1 VRRAARFEGSRR
13 ARVGANG
20 CFQQAADRR
29 ERIGLV
35 GTARREGLT
44 MTRLSKPTLLRAYT
58 DFALVVAG
66 TLQLF
71 DDAPSGE
78 RKLASSFPSA
88 LRAVCRYIA
97 AVEGPDRAEFVKRLL
112 GMLEWVGPDSRKPR
126 FQQLRDGN
134 VHGIALLRRV
144 HLDVTA
150 DEASAGI
157 TLLDKFGVL
166 SWFTGGEDF
175 SLVQDGSDEF
185 QDRLGA
191 LQRLSGRWTY
201 ALVTR
206 LLRELMFTGTP
217 RELVDARKRP
227 KAPADCNQFDR
238 ELNGAAHDI
247 VPNVPTDKR
256 PRTAE

>member
-1 VRRAARFEGSRR
+1 
-13 ARVGANG
+13 
-20 CFQQAADRR
+20 
-29 ERIGLV
+29 
-35 GTARREGLT
+35 
-44 MTRLSKPTLLRAYT
+44 MTRLSKPTLLRAYM
-58 DFALVVAG
+58 DFAIVVAG
-66 TLQLF
+66 SLQLF

-97 AVEGPDRAEFVKRLL
+97 AVEGPDRAEFVKQLIGL
-112 GMLEWVGPDSRKPR
+112 LEWVNPDSRKPR

-134 VHGIALLRRV
+134 LLSGSSLRRV

-150 DEASAGI
+150 DEASVGI

-166 SWFTGGEDF
+166 TWFTGADNFALLE
-175 SLVQDGSDEF
+175 DGSDF

-191 LQRLSGRWTY
+191 LQRLNGRWTY
-201 ALVTR
+201 ELVTR
-206 LLRELMFTGTP
+206 LLRELIFTGTP
-217 RELVDARKRP
+217 RELVDPRKRRKTP
-227 KAPADCNQFDR
+227 PECSELDR

>member
-1 VRRAARFEGSRR
+1 MRAAPLARCTAR
-13 ARVGANG
+13 ARNYRHALRHGLRQSQRGGLLRHGVS
-20 CFQQAADRR
+20 AAS
-29 ERIGLV
+29 
-35 GTARREGLT
+35 T

-71 DDAPSGE
+71 DDAPSAE
-78 RKLASSFPSA
+78 RKLSSSFPSA

-97 AVEGPDRAEFVKRLL
+97 AVEGADRAEFVKRLL

-126 FQQLRDGN
+126 FQQLRDGH
-134 VHGIALLRRV
+134 VHGIAPLRRV

-175 SLVQDGSDEF
+175 TLLQDGSDF
-185 QDRLGA
+185 QHRLGA
-191 LQRLSGRWTY
+191 LQRLNMRWTY
-201 ALVTR
+201 ELVTR

-217 RELVDARKRP
+217 RELVDARKRR
-227 KAPADCNQFDR
+227 KSPADCNEFDR

-247 VPNVPTDKR
+247 LHNVPTDKR
-256 PRTAE
+256 LRTAE

>member
-1 VRRAARFEGSRR
+1 
-13 ARVGANG
+13 
-20 CFQQAADRR
+20 
-29 ERIGLV
+29 
-35 GTARREGLT
+35 

-58 DFALVVAG
+58 DFAIVVAG
-66 TLQLF
+66 SLQLF

-97 AVEGPDRAEFVKRLL
+97 AVEGPDRAEFVKQLI
-112 GMLEWVGPDSRKPR
+112 GMLEWVHPESRRPR

-134 VHGIALLRRV
+134 LLSGSSLRRV

-150 DEASAGI
+150 DEASVGI

-166 SWFTGGEDF
+166 TWFTGGDNFALLE
-175 SLVQDGSDEF
+175 DGSDF

-191 LQRLSGRWTY
+191 LQRLNGRWTY
-201 ALVTR
+201 ELVTR
-206 LLRELMFTGTP
+206 LLRELIFTGTP
-217 RELVDARKRP
+217 RELVDARKRRKTP
-227 KAPADCNQFDR
+227 TECTELDR

-256 PRTAE
+256 LRTAE